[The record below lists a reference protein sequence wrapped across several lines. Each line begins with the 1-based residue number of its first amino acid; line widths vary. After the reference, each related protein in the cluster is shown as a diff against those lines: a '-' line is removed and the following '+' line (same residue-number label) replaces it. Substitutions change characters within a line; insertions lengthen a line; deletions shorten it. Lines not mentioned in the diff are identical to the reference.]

1 MRTYNVTFSES
12 NYTNVFTYKANNE
25 DFRSMRRYIM
35 RAENGLEKVF
45 TDKLVDVLDD
55 VKEMKVGETKFVITS
70 ECEIYTAETI
80 EVFNMTIARE
90 EKAVRRGDFGKESA
104 HFMPNDNKAFMIR
117 RTPKTWK
124 LYFLVSEL
132 N

>member
-12 NYTNVFTYKANNE
+12 HYTSVFTYKANNE
-25 DFRSMRRYIM
+25 DFRRMRRFIM

-45 TDKLVDVLDD
+45 TDRLVDVLDD

-70 ECEIYTAETI
+70 EWDICTAETI

-90 EKAVRRGDFGKESA
+90 EKAVRRGDFGEESA
-104 HFMPNDNKAFMIR
+104 HYMPNDNMAFMIR

-124 LYFLVSEL
+124 LYCLKSKL

>member
-1 MRTYNVTFSES
+1 MRTYNVKFNEN
-12 NYTNVFTYKANNE
+12 NYTNVYIYKANNE
-25 DFRSMRRYIM
+25 DFRRMRRHIM
-35 RAENGLEKVF
+35 RLKNGLDKLF
-45 TDKLVDVLDD
+45 TDQLVDVLDE

-70 ECEIYTAETI
+70 EWDICTAETI

-90 EKAVRRGDFGKESA
+90 EKAVRCGDFGKESA
-104 HFMPNDNKAFMIR
+104 HYMPNDNMAFMIR

-124 LYFLVSEL
+124 LYYLKSKL

>member
-25 DFRSMRRYIM
+25 DFRRMRRYIM

-45 TDKLVDVLDD
+45 TDRLVDVLDD

-70 ECEIYTAETI
+70 EWDIVTAETI
-80 EVFNMTIARE
+80 EVFNETIAQM
-90 EKAVRRGDFGKESA
+90 EKYVRRGDFGKESA
-104 HFMPNDNKAFMIR
+104 HYMPNDNKAIMRR

-124 LYFLVSEL
+124 VFCLRSKLK
-132 N
+132 